1 MTKLKYAGTCDASGK
16 IQYPTRKDAKE
27 ARRLMKGKGI
37 PQSGMSVYQCP
48 ECNYWH
54 LGHLSASVRAGRLG
68 REQRYSDPEIAPED
82 GRTALILG
90 REAVFARAK
99 NRCEICGGP
108 ATDFSHRRTR
118 SVVDQW
124 THSPVNA
131 LAACRTCHKK
141 MHDNP
146 ERARELG
153 HHVSRYTK
161 FPGGVPVYLK
171 GAWWLLCDDGTMAL
185 TDRRIR

>member
-1 MTKLKYAGTCDASGK
+1 MTKLKYAGSCPESGK

-37 PQSGMSVYQCP
+37 SQTGVSIYACSDCA
-48 ECNYWH
+48 YWH
-54 LGHLSASVRAGRLG
+54 LGHLSAAVRAGRLS
-68 REQRYSDPEIAPED
+68 REERYLEPEIAPEK
-82 GRTALILG
+82 A
-90 REAVFARAK
+90 EAAVSVARRVVFARAK
-99 NRCEICGGP
+99 NRCEVCGGP
-108 ATDFSHRRTR
+108 GQEFSHRRTR
-118 SVVDQW
+118 AVRDQY
-124 THSPVNA
+124 TDTPENG
-131 LAACRTCHKK
+131 LCACRTCHKR